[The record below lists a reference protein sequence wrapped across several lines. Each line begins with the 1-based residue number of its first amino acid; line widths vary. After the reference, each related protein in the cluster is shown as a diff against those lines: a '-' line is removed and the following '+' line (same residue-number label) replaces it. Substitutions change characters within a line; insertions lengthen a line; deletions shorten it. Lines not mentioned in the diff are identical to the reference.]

1 MMATST
7 DYSIPGFSMD
17 LVTAGRL
24 LVPVLIVAFWQMLTL
39 WLGADLVPG
48 PVATVEIIQRGF
60 TEGSYAPNLTNTLIT
75 LLIGFLIASIGG
87 FVLGVFLGTRDTAYD
102 LFEPFILNTYAV
114 PKIVL
119 FPLFLF
125 VFQLGMDQKVAFGAF
140 HGFFPMLIITMS
152 AVREVPDIYL
162 DVGRSLRLNR
172 YQVARF
178 IVFPFV
184 LVQMVVG
191 LRLSF
196 SLTFLGVILAEL
208 FAAKSGLGLQLAHA
222 MANFNTE
229 QIMGIVTVLMVIA
242 FVVNIGLYAVQR
254 MLEERWNL
262 TVEDTA

>member
-1 MMATST
+1 MATST
-7 DYSIPGFSMD
+7 DYSIPGLSTD

-24 LVPVLIVAFWQMLTL
+24 LVPVAIVAFWQGLTL

-48 PVATVEIIQRGF
+48 PLTTVEIIREGF
-60 TEGSYAPNLTNTLIT
+60 TEGSYASNLTNTLVT
-75 LLIGFLIASIGG
+75 LLIGFLIASVAG
-87 FVLGVFLGTRDTAYD
+87 FVLGVTLGVRDTAYD
-102 LFEPFILNTYAV
+102 LFEPFVLNAYAI

-125 VFQLGMDQKVAFGAF
+125 VFKLGMDQKVAFGAF

-172 YQVARF
+172 YQTARF

-191 LRLSF
+191 LRLAF

-208 FAAKSGLGLQLAHA
+208 FAAKSGIGLQLAHA
-222 MANFNTE
+222 MANFNTQ
-229 QIMGIVTVLMVIA
+229 QIMAIVTVLMIIA
-242 FVVNIGLYAVQR
+242 FVVNIAFYAMQR
-254 MLEERWNL
+254 LLEERWNL
-262 TVEDTA
+262 TADDTV